1 MKNYYLIIKIL
12 GNEEFEILNIT
23 SNYYHF
29 RRLLKKYKNEKNIIN
44 RKISSYELFKNS
56 KYL

>member
-12 GNEEFEILNIT
+12 DNENFEILNIT

-29 RRLLKKYKNEKNIIN
+29 RRLLKKYTNEKSIIN
-44 RKISSYELFKNS
+44 RKISSYDLFKNS